1 VPCSLETTGARTL
14 AELGLP
20 QACREVVEKDA
31 DAVLDEVEATL
42 YTVAATIL
50 QGEGFS
56 YDVPSRSKVILP
68 LPPRVEGAKHIARCG
83 AAKQQQLP
91 ETLLLLHKAVASWDC

>member
-1 VPCSLETTGARTL
+1 MTPVGDRTL

-56 YDVPSRSKVILP
+56 YDVPSRSKVVMP
-68 LPPRVEGAKHIARCG
+68 LPPRLARAKHIARCC
-83 AAKQQQLP
+83 AAKQTWLP
-91 ETLLLLHKAVASWDC
+91 VTLFLLQKEVASWGC